1 MEIIKERLIAA
12 LNNLGLPNL
21 DAKVYAALT
30 YLNSVGAKELID
42 FVQIS
47 KPSVYDS
54 LQKLEERGLVV
65 KNSSKP
71 SVYTAVS
78 PNVAIEI
85 ISREFSLAKETA
97 LDELNHLIQSQ
108 KRREENDAI
117 WTVFGDRNIR
127 HKIRDMIHSAED
139 YIICLMG
146 ERYIPLFDNIEISAP
161 LTLYIV
167 SDNPDITQRTEEIFP
182 KNNTSIKHLS
192 ISRLNDFRP
201 HKIKKRRNPE
211 LMEFCNLFEII
222 IDGKET
228 LSIPPIRTNK
238 LTGLHSSIDIMIYL
252 AIDRIE
258 NISGLE
264 IKIPVKNKKQ
274 SSHKRSDDL

>member
-1 MEIIKERLIAA
+1 MEFIKERLLTA

-21 DAKVYAALT
+21 DARVFAALT

-85 ISREFSLAKETA
+85 INREFSQAKEIA
-97 LDELNHLIQSQ
+97 LDELKQLIQSQ
-108 KRREENDAI
+108 KSKEEYDAI
-117 WTVFGDRNIR
+117 WTVFGERNIR
-127 HKIRDMIHSAED
+127 PKIRDMISSAED

-146 ERYIPLFDNIEISAP
+146 EKYTPLFENIEISAQ
-161 LTLYIV
+161 LFLYII
-167 SDNPDITQRTEEIFP
+167 SDDPDITYDAQEKLGKCNASITHIP
-182 KNNTSIKHLS
+182 TSKI
-192 ISRLNDFRP
+192 NDFRP
-201 HKIKKRRNPE
+201 PSTKKPKVPG

-252 AIDRIE
+252 AIDRME
-258 NISGLE
+258 NISGLDL
-264 IKIPVKNKKQ
+264 KISGKKRKTKF
-274 SSHKRSDDL
+274 S